1 MKSKR
6 QGKILEMIKKYD
18 IETQD
23 ELIARLAEAGIGA
36 TQATISRDIRE
47 LKLTKVTSESGKYKY
62 VRSNAHSG
70 VSMAKFNTSIL
81 ESITSADYSLND
93 LVIKTIPSMASAIAA
108 GIDDM
113 DMREVLGCVAGDD
126 CVIVITRTEEDAAFL
141 CRKFRELIK
150 L

>member
-6 QGKILEMIKKYD
+6 QGKILELIKKYD

>member
-6 QGKILEMIKKYD
+6 QGKILELIKKYD

-36 TQATISRDIRE
+36 TQATISRD
-47 LKLTKVTSESGKYKY
+47 
-62 VRSNAHSG
+62 
-70 VSMAKFNTSIL
+70 IL

-126 CVIVITRTEEDAAFL
+126 CVIVITRTEDDAAFL

>member
-6 QGKILEMIKKYD
+6 QGKILELIKKYD

-113 DMREVLGCVAGDD
+113 DLREVLGCVAGDD